1 VAKSKT
7 RRAFEERAP
16 AEEADASF
24 KHAIFIYEAAN
35 LADDLRV
42 CADIGR
48 LFRALPDAATTRV
61 VHGSSLDEAAMLVD
75 AFKNENCGSGF
86 SLAILNLNNF
96 GSVEEFQFLMRKNV
110 LGDPRTIFLGTLRYM
125 NGAVYTEARAKVDR
139 EDQLR
144 FGAPSCIDCYVAAG
158 RAEIPPRTARLAA
171 AYLKDADER
180 ARVGRDGSLFM
191 QRTSPALEELYKI
204 PSAFYGN
211 RLTKK

>member
-1 VAKSKT
+1 VSKSKT

-16 AEEADASF
+16 AEEAETSF
-24 KHAIFIYEAAN
+24 KHAIFIFEAAG
-35 LADDLRV
+35 LADNLRV

-48 LFRALPDAATTRV
+48 LFSALPDAATTRV
-61 VHGSSLDEAAMLVD
+61 VYCGSVDEAAMLID
-75 AFKNENCGSGF
+75 AFKHETCGSGF
-86 SLAILNLNNF
+86 SLAIVNLNQF
-96 GSVEEFQFLMRKNV
+96 GSVEELKFLMRKDV
-110 LGDPRTIFLGTLRYM
+110 LGDPRTIFLGTLRFM
-125 NGAVYTEARAKVDR
+125 NGAVYTEARGKVDR

-158 RAEIPPRTARLAA
+158 RAEIAPRTARLAS

-180 ARVGRDGSLFM
+180 ARVGRDGSVFM

-211 RLTKK
+211 RLTRK